1 MKSIYIIL
9 SAVLVFAL
17 IYLMVDA
24 GGSGFDRRQKSR
36 QCEATEKAINEQVSG
51 VLLSAYREEDF
62 HLVETIVYSD
72 NGNEVKSTIFL
83 LEQSGLHNVLMP
95 QDSIYK
101 ESGSLDFV
109 VNTKWGKE
117 SIRIDLWL

>member
-1 MKSIYIIL
+1 M
-9 SAVLVFAL
+9 
-17 IYLMVDA
+17 
-24 GGSGFDRRQKSR
+24 
-36 QCEATEKAINEQVSG
+36 NEQVSG
-51 VLLSAYREEDF
+51 FLLSAYRDEDF

-109 VNTKWGKE
+109 V
-117 SIRIDLWL
+117 IRNGERKVYELSYGCNEKLDEIGI